1 VEWTVLEQIL
11 PHIDLVLF
19 DLKHIDSQKHERLTG
34 VNNDLILGNLQ
45 RIDQRA
51 KPIWLRI
58 PLIPGHNDS
67 DENLGGIAGLARHLS
82 AVKKI
87 SILPY
92 NSAAGAKYRL
102 IGRDYGL
109 EGLNHSKE
117 KEQDILRI
125 FADTNINVEV
135 GR

>member
-1 VEWTVLEQIL
+1 
-11 PHIDLVLF
+11 
-19 DLKHIDSQKHERLTG
+19 
-34 VNNDLILGNLQ
+34 LILENLK

-51 KPIWLRI
+51 KPIWIRI

-67 DENLGGIAGLARHLS
+67 KENLGRIAEMARRLT

-109 EGLNHSKE
+109 EGLDYSNGRE
-117 KEQDILRI
+117 PEILRI
-125 FADTNINVEV
+125 FSFTNIKVEI